1 MIVWDGKLVDMYTD
15 EEVFSR
21 FRCPRCK
28 LVVLD
33 VLVAN
38 IVLDVL
44 VANCCKLVD
53 FRQDGGSGERN
64 VLSLALSKPSCGYR
78 EDTAW
83 LQASKDFQ
91 GTRASNHGVPK

>member
-1 MIVWDGKLVDMYTD
+1 MTGQKKQQNGLRAT
-15 EEVFSR
+15 R
-21 FRCPRCK
+21 
-28 LVVLD
+28 
-33 VLVAN
+33 
-38 IVLDVL
+38 
-44 VANCCKLVD
+44 D

-64 VLSLALSKPSCGYR
+64 VLSLALSKPSCGYC

>member
-1 MIVWDGKLVDMYTD
+1 MVRAFVDRRTSAKMAHQ
-15 EEVFSR
+15 
-21 FRCPRCK
+21 K
-28 LVVLD
+28 
-33 VLVAN
+33 
-38 IVLDVL
+38 
-44 VANCCKLVD
+44 D